1 MIITLENYTK
11 SYGEKTLFSGV
22 NLSMDPGDKI
32 GIVGVNG
39 TGKSTFL
46 KAVAGLIPVDDGTV
60 VTMRGCASSI
70 WPRTRSSSRRTR
82 C

>member
-1 MIITLENYTK
+1 MIITIENYTK

-22 NLSMDPGDKI
+22 DLSMDPGDKI

-46 KAVAGLIPVDDGTV
+46 KQWRA
-60 VTMRGCASSI
+60 
-70 WPRTRSSSRRTR
+70 
-82 C
+82 